1 MIWVTRHIQYLHRI
15 CIQIY
20 PPDGYLLITIVGA
33 IRSDVQ
39 PDAVYSI
46 RFILDLSLDAALIH
60 CNILK

>member
-1 MIWVTRHIQYLHRI
+1 MIWVTRHTQYLHRI

-20 PPDGYLLITIVGA
+20 PPDGYLLIKIVGA

-46 RFILDLSLDAALIH
+46 RFILNLSLDAALIH